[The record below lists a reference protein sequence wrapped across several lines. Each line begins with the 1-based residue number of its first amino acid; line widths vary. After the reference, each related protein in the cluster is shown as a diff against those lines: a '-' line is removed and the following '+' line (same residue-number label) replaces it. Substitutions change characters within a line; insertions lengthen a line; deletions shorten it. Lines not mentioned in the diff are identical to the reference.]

1 MLLQRLGAQ
10 IQSLQ
15 YKADSYSIN
24 HLFRKSKTTALK
36 KTPSQHTS
44 SRKRAPRNRTL
55 MLSRADRRRLLPLLL
70 TQAPKRQR
78 TKPVTGIA
86 CGDYQDWV
94 RFLPRNSVDL
104 LMLDPPYNLT
114 KSFGALK
121 FQARTE
127 KKYTQWLQKVIG
139 QLIPLL
145 KPTASIYICG
155 DWRTSLS
162 IMKIAKEFFF
172 VRNRITWERE
182 KGRGAKTN
190 WKNAH
195 EDIWFC
201 TMSSDYTFHVNQVK
215 HRRRVIAPYRNSDG
229 SPKDW
234 DESSEGKYRDTH
246 PSNLWND
253 LSVPFWSMPENTDH
267 PTQKPE
273 KLVAK
278 LLLASSNPGDYVLD
292 PFGGSG
298 TTAVVA
304 AKLQRQCLSIDL
316 NQQYCLWALKR
327 LEMAKQDQAIQG
339 YEDGVFWQR
348 NAGK

>member
-1 MLLQRLGAQ
+1 MP
-10 IQSLQ
+10 
-15 YKADSYSIN
+15 
-24 HLFRKSKTTALK
+24 SKR
-36 KTPSQHTS
+36 TS
-44 SRKRAPRNRTL
+44 PRKRAPRNRTL
-55 MLSRADRRRLLPLLL
+55 VLSRSDRKRLLPLLL
-70 TQAPKRQR
+70 TQPPKRQR
-78 TKPVTGIA
+78 TKPVAGIV

-121 FQARTE
+121 FAARTE
-127 KKYTQWLQKVIG
+127 NKYTLWLQNVIR

-145 KPTASIYICG
+145 KKTASIYICG

-162 IMKIAKEFFF
+162 IMKVAQEFFY

-182 KGRGAKTN
+182 KGRGAKSN

-201 TMSSDYTFHVNQVK
+201 TMSSAYTFHVDQVK
-215 HRRRVIAPYRNSDG
+215 HRRRVIAPYRNTDG
-229 SPKDW
+229 TPKDW
-234 DESSEGKYRDTH
+234 DESREGNYRDTH
-246 PSNLWND
+246 PANLWND
-253 LSVPFWSMPENTDH
+253 LSVPFWSMTENTDH

-278 LLLASSNPGDYVLD
+278 LLLASSNPGDYVFD

-304 AKLQRQCLSIDL
+304 SKLQRQCLSIDL
-316 NQQYCLWALKR
+316 NQQYGLWALKR
-327 LEMAKQDQAIQG
+327 LEMAKQDQSIQG